1 MNLLRLVWGV
11 APNQNGQRFRRLPA
25 AYGVAY
31 RMLLALALVSVFAEQ
46 QAAAAPAAPESHST
60 IPLSFRSTAD
70 ADEGPFSSS
79 NMTVEVVL
87 APRDEAELV
96 TLLANVYD
104 PNSPSYHQWLVQGEF
119 DTRFAPSA
127 GQIDA
132 VAGFLQSSGLVVA
145 QSSSP
150 FLVRASG
157 PSTMVEA
164 AFGTTLRNYRN
175 AKGIAYFSN
184 ASALRIPT
192 SVASGVLG
200 VVGLSNTVRLQAHA
214 RRIPGN
220 HANSTAKCET
230 AYPTTDTLYEFYV
243 NGVGFPY
250 GYGGGPGCSGLTP
263 SQDNALYGAPHLGPR
278 GKGAGVHLAV
288 YEFSSYQH
296 SDIETWAHYFYGPG
310 YTPPLVDVL
319 VDGGP
324 LNPICPAGDTCPPD
338 ISGYA
343 NDIEVDA
350 DIEMQLAIAPEASQL
365 LVYNAPNDVT
375 GQANLDLFAR
385 IAKDDIADVIS
396 DSWIACESDVG
407 AAFAQA
413 ENVFLEQTALQGQS
427 FFGSAGDTGAY
438 ACIATGTGVMVS
450 VLDPTTQPWV
460 TSVGGTSFESFNPAQ
475 NPKPIYPDF
484 IESVWNPDNL
494 CSSQADVLGFPGY
507 AWCGASG
514 AGGGGTSQFWGRP
527 FYQQG
532 PGVTNS
538 YTTYGNGTTQCAL
551 AAIGTPC
558 REVPDVSANADEFT
572 PYAEYCTGSAAT
584 PNSECAEISGSGN
597 SPEAGGSE
605 SSPGWFGIGGT
616 SLSSPL
622 WSAVIADRDG
632 FWHGRI
638 GNANPLLYALYNLD
652 YPGFFHDIT
661 GIGQKSNNNGL
672 FPTTPGYDL
681 ATGIGTPKMAPIITG
696 APW

>member
-1 MNLLRLVWGV
+1 M
-11 APNQNGQRFRRLPA
+11 F
-25 AYGVAY
+25 
-31 RMLLALALVSVFAEQ
+31 LALALVSVLVEERAA
-46 QAAAAPAAPESHST
+46 AAAAPAAPQSYST
-60 IPLSFRSTAD
+60 IPLSLRPAAD
-70 ADEGPFSSS
+70 VDEGQFSSS

-87 APRDEAELV
+87 APRDEAGLAA
-96 TLLANVYD
+96 LLENVYN
-104 PNSPSYHQWLVQGEF
+104 PNSPSYHQWLVKGEF
-119 DTRFAPSA
+119 YTRFAPSA
-127 GQIDA
+127 AETDA
-132 VAGFLQSSGLVVA
+132 VAGFLQSSGLVLQ

-157 PSTMVEA
+157 PSTVVEA

-184 ASALRIPT
+184 ASALRMPA
-192 SVASGVLG
+192 SLASGVLG
-200 VVGLSNTVRLQAHA
+200 VVGLSNTVRVQAHA
-214 RRIPGN
+214 IRTPGN
-220 HANSTAKCET
+220 HANSTAQCE
-230 AYPTTDTLYEFYV
+230 APYPTTQTLYEFYV
-243 NGVGFPY
+243 NGISFPH
-250 GYGGGPGCSGLTP
+250 GYGGGPGCNGLTP

-278 GKGAGVHLAV
+278 GEGAGVHLAV
-288 YEFSSYQH
+288 YEFSAYQH

-324 LNPICPAGDTCPPD
+324 VNPICPADDTCPPG
-338 ISGYA
+338 IGGYA
-343 NDIEVDA
+343 GDIEVDA
-350 DIEMQLAIAPEASQL
+350 DIEMQLAIAPAASQL
-365 LVYNAPNDVT
+365 LVYEAPNDVS

-385 IAKDDIADVIS
+385 IAQDDIADVIS
-396 DSWIACESDVG
+396 DSWLACESDVG

-413 ENVFLEQTALQGQS
+413 ENVFLEQIALQGQS
-427 FFGSAGDTGAY
+427 FFSSAGDNGAY
-438 ACIATGTGVMVS
+438 GCIATGTGVMVNAT
-450 VLDPTTQPWV
+450 DPTTQPWV
-460 TSVGGTSFESFNPAQ
+460 TSVGGTSFQSFNPAE
-475 NPKPIYPDF
+475 NPNPRYPDF
-484 IESVWNPDNL
+484 VESVWNPDNL

-507 AWCGASG
+507 AWCGASD
-514 AGGGGTSQFWGRP
+514 AGGGGISQFWGRP
-527 FYQQG
+527 FYQRG
-532 PGVTNS
+532 PGITNS

-572 PYAEYCTGSAAT
+572 PYAEYCTGNAAT
-584 PNSECAEISGSGN
+584 PNSECATFSGN
-597 SPEAGGSE
+597 QVP
-605 SSPGWFGIGGT
+605 PGWFGVGGT

-652 YPGFFHDIT
+652 YHGFFHDIT

-672 FPTTPGYDL
+672 FPTTPGFDL

-696 APW
+696 VPW